1 MYSIINTYFARTK
14 EIFYLNIFHLIIYL
28 DNSMQFFSN
37 KCDHEGAN
45 FVVLN
50 GFRTHITIITPNS
63 YENISRFYLFAC
75 NLDTVL
81 PRPDAYFFKV

>member
-50 GFRTHITIITPNS
+50 GFRTHLYYNVRKITFTKTLLLLHRTPMK
-63 YENISRFYLFAC
+63 
-75 NLDTVL
+75 T
-81 PRPDAYFFKV
+81 